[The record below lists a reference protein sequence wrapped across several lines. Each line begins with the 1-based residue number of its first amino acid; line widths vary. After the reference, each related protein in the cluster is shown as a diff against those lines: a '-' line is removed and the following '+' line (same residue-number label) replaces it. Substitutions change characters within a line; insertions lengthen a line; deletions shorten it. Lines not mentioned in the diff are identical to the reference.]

1 MTSTSN
7 QQTPANA
14 STAPNGSSPS
24 YASAASTQ
32 KKQSTPIVAG
42 GSSTP
47 TIVSGTSQHAKSGSA
62 SQVNGRPIMPAVPTV
77 APAVAVG
84 TNGDN
89 HARKPSVTV
98 GGNNNNYS
106 ANGNA
111 GKIQFGFSASPA
123 VSHSTPQGG
132 SAPIAIPNSNNNARV
147 PSPQNSPSPIPQPS
161 ASGGRPPSSAQ
172 SGNVTFGSFGGN
184 GETHMRRTSAA
195 SQNPSHIRNESS
207 QSMANDPSNQ
217 GVPAQG
223 GPPGRGGYHPAGRG
237 RGGYNPNYNSHN
249 QMGYPPNGSPAYRQS
264 HPAQGRG
271 TMAPAFQP
279 RGNFN
284 PGTPPMNRASPAL
297 PAAMPVPGTA
307 PYYYQPPMGG
317 PMQNVTSP
325 PTRNFEYKNNKP
337 YKRKNQRS
345 RDGEKSFN
353 PRHRSQSNDYAREGG
368 KPRRFNNK
376 RADNHFLKDMVQD
389 DARWHG
395 QLPAERGERVDTNRN
410 LNMPMWHRPPM
421 GSHFPPMR
429 STHMPS
435 NFDPSLTGHNKQQGY
450 YGPPGTF
457 DPRAMPQQYM
467 YNMPQPHSPG
477 PNFQTP
483 YTGPPPAF
491 VPQPMS
497 RTQSQASETRPTSST
512 GQTPQ
517 PVNPQL
523 NKQAPLVAAS
533 PQFVKPVRK
542 SGAITIRNANGEAVD
557 FNALK
562 APASPAHSA
571 QSKTP
576 PVIASTPTPPP
587 KSTTPKVNAPAHN
600 RTDSAATKT
609 SAEVQNEFKEKIAR
623 QMADE
628 KAKQEEAKAAETKA
642 AEEARAAE
650 EKAKE
655 EEKLKEEQKAAE
667 EKKAAEEAAAKA
679 EAEKKAAEAP
689 APAAEDEEDEIE
701 RMIRE
706 MEEADAK
713 REAEQ
718 AAITEKKKAA
728 EDARKKAEEE
738 AKKLAGT
745 DEKLKEAEREAER
758 LEEEKERKRLENEG
772 KSTPSVADALAGKL
786 GSMSLLDKESK
797 KPASLNV
804 DDKPVTAAK
813 VSPGE
818 KRGTKPA
825 PLNLNTNV
833 GVEPPQ
839 PSAALQSLKT
849 AKRLQSVQAL
859 MNLKYPEGI
868 SSPNPA
874 LNTAVSKKGTSFK
887 YDPSFLLQFQTVF
900 TEKPSLEF
908 GQQVKNLIGDGDG
921 GRSASSRTPATARAG
936 SSRGGNFPIGQFGVG
951 ATKPL
956 PAGTTSEQ
964 RFAMAQGQMPRP
976 AMGSMNSFG
985 RPGSFPAGNMMSRT
999 SSSNMASAPRTN
1011 SRRGASKRN
1020 TFDAKAEEKAAKT
1033 MPLTAGMKIE
1043 AIKTSETGWKPASL
1057 SQKSVA
1063 PPQPSGLMDPPMVQR
1078 KVKAALNKM
1087 TPENFDKI
1095 AQSILDIAAQSKEES
1110 DGRTLRQ
1117 VIQLTFEKATD
1128 EAHWASMYAKFA
1140 KRMLETM
1147 SPEVRDD
1154 NIKDRNG
1161 NVVSGGAL
1169 FRKYLLN
1176 RCQEEFE
1183 RGWKTQ
1189 LPEPGEG
1196 ESKEAAMMSDEYYA
1210 AAAAKRRGLGLVQF
1224 IGELYKLSMLTE
1236 RIMHEC
1242 VRKLVDFQGTPDEA
1256 EVESL
1261 SKLLRTIGGNLDST
1275 EKGKIM
1281 MDAYFTRIQ
1290 QMIDMPD
1297 IPSRLKFM
1305 LMDVVDLRRAQWVS
1319 KETNKGPKTLE
1330 EVRAEAEAAA
1340 AQKAAEAAKTNQRGG
1355 SGRFP
1360 MGRGDARQYS
1370 GGYPQQAP
1378 NTVGMDDLRRL
1389 KGSVGRTASQNISLG
1404 PTSMFSSRSNSGR
1417 RLGPGGSLSRG
1428 AEDSGASSRTGTPPT
1443 QSSTNAFSLLA
1454 NMEDNN
1460 PASPPSTAAS
1470 PALAKVTPEA
1480 AAADK
1485 E

>member
-14 STAPNGSSPS
+14 SSAPNGTSPS
-24 YASAASTQ
+24 YASAASAQ
-32 KKQSTPIVAG
+32 KQSAPVVAG

-47 TIVSGTSQHAKSGSA
+47 TIVSGTSHHAKSGSV
-62 SQVNGRPIMPAVPTV
+62 SQVNGRTIMPAVPTV

-98 GGNNNNYS
+98 GGNNNYS

-111 GKIQFGFSASPA
+111 GPKIQFGFQASPA
-123 VSHSTPQGG
+123 VTHSTPQTG

-172 SGNVTFGSFGGN
+172 SGNLTFGSFGGN

-223 GPPGRGGYHPAGRG
+223 GPAGRGGYHQGGRG
-237 RGGYNPNYNSHN
+237 RGGYNNNFNNHN
-249 QMGYPPNGSPAYRQS
+249 QMGYPPGGSPAFRPS
-264 HPAQGRG
+264 HPQGRG
-271 TMAPAFQP
+271 GMPPTFQP
-279 RGNFN
+279 RGGFN

-297 PAAMPVPGTA
+297 SNAMPVPPGQ
-307 PYYYQPPMGG
+307 PYYYQPQMGG
-317 PMQNVTSP
+317 PMQNP
-325 PTRNFEYKNNKP
+325 PNYP
-337 YKRKNQRS
+337 
-345 RDGEKSFN
+345 
-353 PRHRSQSNDYAREGG
+353 
-368 KPRRFNNK
+368 
-376 RADNHFLKDMVQD
+376 
-389 DARWHG
+389 
-395 QLPAERGERVDTNRN
+395 
-410 LNMPMWHRPPM
+410 
-421 GSHFPPMR
+421 
-429 STHMPS
+429 
-435 NFDPSLTGHNKQQGY
+435 
-450 YGPPGTF
+450 PPGGF
-457 DPRAMPQQYM
+457 DPRFMPQQYM
-467 YNMPQPHSPG
+467 YPGMGQPHSPV
-477 PNFQTP
+477 PNYQTP

-491 VPQPMS
+491 VPQAMS

-512 GQTPQ
+512 GQASQ

-523 NKQAPLVAAS
+523 ANKPVVAQS
-533 PQFVKPVRK
+533 PQFVKPQRK
-542 SGAITIRNANGEAVD
+542 SAITIRNANGEAVD

-562 APASPAHSA
+562 TPASPAPSTT
-571 QSKTP
+571 SKTP

-587 KSTTPKVNAPAHN
+587 KSSTPKVNAPAHT
-600 RTDSAATKT
+600 RTESSAGKT
-609 SAEVQNEFKEKIAR
+609 QAEIKDEFKQKIER
-623 QMADE
+623 QMAEE

-642 AEEARAAE
+642 AEEAKAAE

-655 EEKLKEEQKAAE
+655 EERLKQEQQAAE

-679 EAEKKAAEAP
+679 EAEKKAAETP
-689 APAAEDEEDEIE
+689 APPAEDEEDEIE

-745 DEKLKEAEREAER
+745 DDKLKEAEREAER

-772 KSTPSVADALAGKL
+772 KPTPSVADALAGKL
-786 GSMSLLDKESK
+786 GSMSLADKESK
-797 KPASLNV
+797 KPANLNV
-804 DDKPVTAAK
+804 DDKTVTPAK

-849 AKRLQSVQAL
+849 AKRLQSVQA
-859 MNLKYPEGI
+859 MMSLKYPEGI

-874 LNTAVSKKGTSFK
+874 LNAAVSKKGTSFK

-951 ATKPL
+951 AAKPL
-956 PAGTTSEQ
+956 PSGTTSEQ

-999 SSSNMASAPRTN
+999 SSSQNMASGPRTN

-1043 AIKTSETGWKPASL
+1043 AIKVSETGWKPASL
-1057 SQKSVA
+1057 TQKAGAAAAA
-1063 PPQPSGLMDPPMVQR
+1063 PTGLMDPPMVQR

-1087 TPENFDKI
+1087 TPENFDRI
-1095 AQSILDIAAQSKEES
+1095 AQSILDIAAQSKEET

-1147 SPEVRDD
+1147 SPEVRDE
-1154 NIKDRNG
+1154 NIKDKNG

-1242 VRKLVDFQGTPDEA
+1242 VRKLVDFQGVPDEA

-1275 EKGKIM
+1275 EKGRIM

-1290 QMIDMPD
+1290 QMIDYPD
-1297 IPSRLKFM
+1297 INSRLKFM

-1340 AQKAAEAAKTNQRGG
+1340 AQKAAEAAKSNQRGG

-1360 MGRGDARQYS
+1360 MGRGDARNYS

>member
-7 QQTPANA
+7 QQTPA
-14 STAPNGSSPS
+14 PNGTSPS
-24 YASAASTQ
+24 YASAASAQ
-32 KKQSTPIVAG
+32 KQSAPVVAG

-47 TIVSGTSQHAKSGSA
+47 TIVSGTSHHAKSGSV
-62 SQVNGRPIMPAVPTV
+62 SQVNGRTIMPAVPTV

-98 GGNNNNYS
+98 GGNNNYS

-111 GKIQFGFSASPA
+111 GPKIQFGFQASPA
-123 VSHSTPQGG
+123 VTHSTPQTG

-172 SGNVTFGSFGGN
+172 SGNLTFGSFGGN

-223 GPPGRGGYHPAGRG
+223 GPAGRGGYHQGGRG
-237 RGGYNPNYNSHN
+237 RGGYNNNFNNHN
-249 QMGYPPNGSPAYRQS
+249 QMGYPPGGSPAFRPS
-264 HPAQGRG
+264 HPQGRG
-271 TMAPAFQP
+271 GMPPTFQP
-279 RGNFN
+279 RGGFN

-297 PAAMPVPGTA
+297 SNAMPVPPGQ
-307 PYYYQPPMGG
+307 PYYYQPQMGG

-325 PTRNFEYKNNKP
+325 PTHNFEYVKKP
-337 YKRKNQRS
+337 SYNKRKNQRS

-353 PRHRSQSNDYAREGG
+353 TRHRSQSNDYARESGG
-368 KPRRFNNK
+368 KPRRFNK
-376 RADNHFLKDMVQD
+376 RGDNHFHKDMVHD
-389 DARWHG
+389 DARWPG
-395 QLPAERGERVDTNRN
+395 QLPAERGERVDTNRV
-410 LNMPMWHRPPM
+410 LEMPFPNHSHL
-421 GSHFPPMR
+421 GSHFPNMR
-429 STHMPS
+429 PS
-435 NFDPSLTGHNKQQGY
+435 YFDPLLTAHNEQPPNY
-450 YGPPGTF
+450 PPPGGF
-457 DPRAMPQQYM
+457 DPRFMPQQYM
-467 YNMPQPHSPG
+467 YPGMGQPHSPV
-477 PNFQTP
+477 PNYQTP

-491 VPQPMS
+491 VPQAMS

-512 GQTPQ
+512 GQASQ

-523 NKQAPLVAAS
+523 ANKPVVAQS
-533 PQFVKPVRK
+533 PQFVKPQRK
-542 SGAITIRNANGEAVD
+542 SAITIRNANGEAVD

-562 APASPAHSA
+562 TPASPAPSTT
-571 QSKTP
+571 SKTP

-587 KSTTPKVNAPAHN
+587 KSSTPKVNAPAHT
-600 RTDSAATKT
+600 RTESSAGKT
-609 SAEVQNEFKEKIAR
+609 QAEIKDEFKQKIER
-623 QMADE
+623 QMAEE

-642 AEEARAAE
+642 AEEAKAAE

-655 EEKLKEEQKAAE
+655 EERLKQEQQAAE

-679 EAEKKAAEAP
+679 EAEKKAAETP
-689 APAAEDEEDEIE
+689 APPAEDEEDEIE

-745 DEKLKEAEREAER
+745 DDKLKEAEREAER

-772 KSTPSVADALAGKL
+772 KPTPSVADALAGKL
-786 GSMSLLDKESK
+786 GSMSLADKESK
-797 KPASLNV
+797 KPANLNV
-804 DDKPVTAAK
+804 DDKTVTPAK

-849 AKRLQSVQAL
+849 AKRLQSVQA
-859 MNLKYPEGI
+859 MMSLKYPEGI

-874 LNTAVSKKGTSFK
+874 LNAAVSKKGTSFK

-951 ATKPL
+951 AAKPL
-956 PAGTTSEQ
+956 PSGTTSEQ

-999 SSSNMASAPRTN
+999 SSSQNMASGPRTN

-1043 AIKTSETGWKPASL
+1043 AIKVSETGWKPASL
-1057 SQKSVA
+1057 TQKAGAAAAA
-1063 PPQPSGLMDPPMVQR
+1063 PTGLMDPPMVQR

-1087 TPENFDKI
+1087 TPENFDRI
-1095 AQSILDIAAQSKEES
+1095 AQSILDIAAQSKEET

-1147 SPEVRDD
+1147 SPEVRDE
-1154 NIKDRNG
+1154 NIKDKNG

-1242 VRKLVDFQGTPDEA
+1242 VRKLVDFQGVPDEA

-1275 EKGKIM
+1275 EKGRIM

-1290 QMIDMPD
+1290 QMIDYPD
-1297 IPSRLKFM
+1297 INSRLKFM

-1340 AQKAAEAAKTNQRGG
+1340 AQKAAEAAKSNQRGG

-1360 MGRGDARQYS
+1360 MGRGDARNYS

>member
-1 MTSTSN
+1 MTSTSG
-7 QQTPANA
+7 QQTTANA
-14 STAPNGSSPS
+14 PAAPNGTSPS
-24 YASAASTQ
+24 YASAASAQ
-32 KKQSTPIVAG
+32 KKQSKPVVAG
-42 GSSTP
+42 GPSTS
-47 TIVSGTSQHAKSGSA
+47 TSVSGSSQHAKSGSV

-84 TNGDN
+84 TTPGDN

-98 GGNNNNYS
+98 GGNNNNLS
-106 ANGNA
+106 ANGN
-111 GKIQFGFSASPA
+111 GSGPKIQFGFQASPA
-123 VSHSTPQGG
+123 VSHSTPQSA
-132 SAPIAIPNSNNNARV
+132 SAPIAIPNANNGRV
-147 PSPQNSPSPIPQPS
+147 ASPASSPTPIPVPGP
-161 ASGGRPPSSAQ
+161 SGGRPPSGAQ
-172 SGNVTFGSFGGN
+172 SNNLTFGSFQGN
-184 GETHMRRTSAA
+184 GDVSNRFTSHHVALDANRISQTHMRRTSAA

-217 GVPAQG
+217 GIPQG
-223 GPPGRGGYHPAGRG
+223 GPPGRGGFHHSGRG
-237 RGGYNPNYNSHN
+237 RGGYNPNYNNHN
-249 QMGYPPNGSPAYRQS
+249 QMGYPPGGSPAFRPS
-264 HPAQGRG
+264 HPSQGRG
-271 TMAPAFQP
+271 GMAQNFSP
-279 RGNFN
+279 R
-284 PGTPPMNRASPAL
+284 PTYAGTPPMGRASPAL
-297 PAAMPVPGTA
+297 SNAMPVPGA
-307 PYYYQPPMGG
+307 QPYYFPGPNMGP

-325 PTRNFEYKNNKP
+325 LLRNSEYIPHKP
-337 YKRKNQRS
+337 SYKKRKNQRS

-353 PRHRSQSNDYAREGG
+353 ARHRSQSNDYAREGG
-368 KPRRFNNK
+368 KPRHFNNK
-376 RADNHFLKDMVQD
+376 RGDQHYIKDMSHG
-389 DARWHG
+389 DARWTG
-395 QLPAERGERVDTNRN
+395 QLPAERGERVDTNRFPYPPYQN
-410 LNMPMWHRPPM
+410 GTPFHPMR
-421 GSHFPPMR
+421 FPPMPG
-429 STHMPS
+429 S
-435 NFDPSLTGHNKQQGY
+435 FDPSLTGCDQQFYPPPHNQQY
-450 YGPPGTF
+450 
-457 DPRAMPQQYM
+457 DPRAMPQHYM
-467 YNMPQPHSPG
+467 YSMPGQAHSPA
-477 PNFQTP
+477 PNFQAP
-483 YTGPPPAF
+483 FNGPPQTFA
-491 VPQPMS
+491 PQPMS
-497 RTQSQASETRPTSST
+497 RTQSQASEPRPTSST

-517 PVNPQL
+517 QANPQL
-523 NKQAPLVAAS
+523 TKPVVASS
-533 PQFVKPVRK
+533 PQFTKPPKK
-542 SGAITIRNANGEAVD
+542 SAVTIRNANGDIVD
-557 FNALK
+557 LNALK
-562 APASPAHSA
+562 APTSPAPST

-587 KSTTPKVNAPAHN
+587 KSATPKTSAPAHT
-600 RTDSAATKT
+600 RTDSTATKT
-609 SAEVQNEFKEKIAR
+609 QAEVQNEFKEKIAR
-623 QMADE
+623 QIAADE
-628 KAKQEEAKAAETKA
+628 KAKEDESKAAETKAAETKAAEEKA

-655 EEKLKEEQKAAE
+655 EEKLKQEQQAAE
-667 EKKAAEEAAAKA
+667 EKKAAEEAEAKA
-679 EAEKKAAEAP
+679 AAEKKAQEAP
-689 APAAEDEEDEIE
+689 APAPAAADEEDEIE

-718 AAITEKKKAA
+718 AKITAEKKAVA
-728 EDARKKAEEE
+728 DAKKKAEEE
-738 AKKLAGT
+738 AKKAAGT
-745 DEKLKEAEREAER
+745 DDKLKEAEREAER
-758 LEEEKERKRLENEG
+758 LEEEKERKRRENEG
-772 KSTPSVADALAGKL
+772 QPASSVGDALAGKL
-786 GSMSLLDKESK
+786 GNMSISDKESK

-804 DDKPVTAAK
+804 DDKPVTAGK

-825 PLNLNTNV
+825 PLNLNTSV

-849 AKRLQSVQAL
+849 AKRLQSVQD
-859 MNLKYPEGI
+859 MMKLKYPEGI

-874 LNTAVSKKGTSFK
+874 LNAAVSKKGTSFK

-936 SSRGGNFPIGQFGVG
+936 SSRGGFPIGQFGVTG
-951 ATKPL
+951 GKPL
-956 PAGTTSEQ
+956 PSGTTSEQ
-964 RFAMAQGQMPRP
+964 RFAMSQGQMPRP
-976 AMGSMNSFG
+976 AMGSMNSFA
-985 RPGSFPAGNMMSRT
+985 RPGGSFPGGNMMSRT
-999 SSSNMASAPRTN
+999 SSSTNMASAPRTN
-1011 SRRGASKRN
+1011 SRRGAGSKRN

-1033 MPLTAGMKIE
+1033 MPLTAGMKFE

-1057 SQKSVA
+1057 TQKATAA
-1063 PPQPSGLMDPPMVQR
+1063 PAAGSDHMDPPMVQR

-1087 TPENFDKI
+1087 TPENFDRI
-1095 AQSILDIAAQSKEES
+1095 SQSILDIAAQSKEES

-1147 SPEVRDD
+1147 SSEVRDE
-1154 NIKDRNG
+1154 NIKDKNG

-1196 ESKEAAMMSDEYYA
+1196 ESKEAAMMSDEYYT

-1242 VRKLVDFQGTPDEA
+1242 VRKLVDFQGVPDEA

-1275 EKGKIM
+1275 EKGRVM
-1281 MDAYFTRIQ
+1281 MEAYFSRIQ

-1297 IPSRLKFM
+1297 INSRLKFM
-1305 LMDVVDLRRAQWVS
+1305 LMDVVDLRRANWIS

-1360 MGRGDARQYS
+1360 MGRGDARQFSS
-1370 GGYPQQAP
+1370 GYTQQAP

-1443 QSSTNAFSLLA
+1443 QSSTNAFR
-1454 NMEDNN
+1454 
-1460 PASPPSTAAS
+1460 
-1470 PALAKVTPEA
+1470 
-1480 AAADK
+1480 
-1485 E
+1485 